1 MLGGHPASGRDVVWK
16 NRKRTSEKL
25 EEILASPPLKRR
37 PVTMLNPGK
46 IPVFFFWCPV
56 REDFGG
62 FFAPGSP
69 TNRANSTESW
79 RVGHEW
85 GREARALCRRAPEF
99 FSGGKDDGDVL
110 N

>member
-1 MLGGHPASGRDVVWK
+1 MGGALRVAGMLFGK
-16 NRKRTSEKL
+16 IEKELRKKL

-46 IPVFFFWCPV
+46 IP
-56 REDFGG
+56 G
-62 FFAPGSP
+62 
-69 TNRANSTESW
+69 
-79 RVGHEW
+79 
-85 GREARALCRRAPEF
+85 F

>member
-1 MLGGHPASGRDVVWK
+1 MLFGK
-16 NRKRTSEKL
+16 IEKELRKKLEKELRKKL

-46 IPVFFFWCPV
+46 IP
-56 REDFGG
+56 G
-62 FFAPGSP
+62 
-69 TNRANSTESW
+69 
-79 RVGHEW
+79 
-85 GREARALCRRAPEF
+85 F